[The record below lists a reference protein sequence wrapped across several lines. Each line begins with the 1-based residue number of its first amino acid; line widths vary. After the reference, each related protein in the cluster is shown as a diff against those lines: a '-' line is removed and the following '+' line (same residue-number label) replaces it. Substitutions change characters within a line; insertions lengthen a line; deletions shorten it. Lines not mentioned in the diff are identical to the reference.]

1 MTRVS
6 HSGKDQMEAFW
17 SFPSRSWASSL
28 GKDEGTL
35 HRSADLGREGKGSRR
50 HTLTQPLSQNT
61 FVTSSDVTKGAI
73 RRELA
78 FLPDE
83 VP

>member
-1 MTRVS
+1 
-6 HSGKDQMEAFW
+6 MEAFW

-28 GKDEGTL
+28 GKDEGSL

-61 FVTSSDVTKGAI
+61 FDQNTFVTSSDVTKGAI

-78 FLPDE
+78 FLLDE